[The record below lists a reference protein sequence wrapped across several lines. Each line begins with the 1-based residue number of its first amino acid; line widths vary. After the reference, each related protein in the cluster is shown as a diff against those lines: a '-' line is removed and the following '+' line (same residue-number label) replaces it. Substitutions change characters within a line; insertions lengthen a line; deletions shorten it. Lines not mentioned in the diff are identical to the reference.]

1 MRISAASDCGVVALF
16 DIAYHSAGSPTK
28 TKDIAARQGL
38 SKGHIEQVFQRLKR
52 AHLVKSMKGPTGGY
66 HLARVDAEITIGD
79 IVRAV
84 DGPVRLVAC
93 VGDGDGVQSRASCER
108 IHSCVAHDVW
118 KTASNVLMGVF
129 DSVTLA
135 DLCERARMRGIQRAA
150 DQAFVYQI

>member
-1 MRISAASDCGVVALF
+1 MVKISADSDCGVIALF
-16 DIAYHSAGSPTK
+16 DIAYHSAGSRTQTK
-28 TKDIAARQGL
+28 EIAARQGL

-52 AHLVKSMKGPTGGY
+52 AHLIKSMRGPTGGY
-66 HLARVDAEITIGD
+66 HLAKVDAEITIGD

-93 VGDGDGVQSRASCER
+93 VGDGVESGAYCER
-108 IHSCVAHDVW
+108 IHSCVAHGVW
-118 KTASNVLMGVF
+118 KTASNVLMEVF

-135 DLCERARMRGIQRAA
+135 DLCERARGQGMQRAL

>member
-1 MRISAASDCGVVALF
+1 MRISADSDCGVLALF
-16 DIAYHSAGSPTK
+16 DIAYHSAGSRTQTK
-28 TKDIAARQGL
+28 EIAARQGL

-52 AHLVKSMKGPTGGY
+52 AHLVKSMRGPTGGY
-66 HLARVDAEITIGD
+66 HLAKVDAEITIGD

-84 DGPVRLVAC
+84 DGPIQLVAC
-93 VGDGDGVQSRASCER
+93 VGDGVQSGIRCER

-118 KTASNVLMGVF
+118 KTASNLLMEVF

-135 DLCERARMRGIQRAA
+135 DLCERARMRGMQRAA